1 MGNCATS
8 GCESQ
13 VPIAK
18 HDFSLQCCIGKG
30 GFGKV
35 WRVRHRASNRIFA
48 MKEML
53 KARVISKR
61 SISSVL
67 NERKLLAVL
76 KHPFIVNM
84 QYAFQDKSSLYLV
97 MDLMAGGDLRYNLT
111 EKSQFSEEQTKFFVS
126 CILTGLEYLHLN
138 SVIHRDIKPENLV
151 LDSKGYVR
159 ITDFGIARLA
169 KGENAEDG
177 SGTPGYMAPEVLC
190 KQTHG
195 IAVDYFALGVLVYEF
210 MLGRRPYN
218 GRTRRDIRS
227 AMMSRQVQLR
237 KSDIPEGW
245 SLEAADFVNKL
256 LQRKATNR
264 LGYNGPHEVKNHA
277 WLRNVQWQKI
287 FEKTLESPFKPN
299 SGDNYDPRSARLDWK
314 DELTSSQME
323 DTSVQELFA
332 GYFFDVN
339 QTLSM
344 KPFEESTLVLAQLV
358 RQPLGVRHI

>member
-1 MGNCATS
+1 
-8 GCESQ
+8 
-13 VPIAK
+13 
-18 HDFSLQCCIGKG
+18 
-30 GFGKV
+30 
-35 WRVRHRASNRIFA
+35 

-53 KARVISKR
+53 KARVINKR

-84 QYAFQDKSSLYLV
+84 QYAFQDKTSLYLV
-97 MDLMAGGDLRYNLT
+97 MDLMAGGDLRYSLVK
-111 EKSQFSEEQTKFFVS
+111 ESKFSEEQTRFFVS
-126 CILTGLEYLHLN
+126 CVLTGLEYLHLN

-190 KQTHG
+190 KQEHG
-195 IAVDYFALGVLVYEF
+195 VAVDYFALGVLVYEF

-218 GRTRRDIRS
+218 GRTRREIQS
-227 AMMSRQVQLR
+227 AMASRQVQLR
-237 KSDIPEGW
+237 KTDIPEGW

-256 LQRKATNR
+256 LQRKPSNR
-264 LGYNGPHEVKNHA
+264 LGYNGSHEVKNHT

-287 FEKTLESPFKPN
+287 FEKTLESPYKPD
-299 SGDNYDPRSARLDWK
+299 SGDNYDTRVAQLDWK
-314 DELTSSQME
+314 DELSSSPLE
-323 DTSVQELFA
+323 HTSVQELFA
-332 GYFFDVN
+332 GYFFDVDH
-339 QTLSM
+339 TLPM
-344 KPFEESTLVLAQLV
+344 KPLEETLALAQLV
-358 RQPLGVRHI
+358 RQPLSPRHI